1 MNKLSNAQFALLDAL
16 KRPWKHAAKKHP
28 YSIYHKKT
36 VDSLIKEGF
45 VERYSYELYEE
56 KGAIRLTEAGHEY
69 MMQHATLKTVTNKEV
84 LDTIEK
90 TFQTTN
96 TLSQEEMSQLL
107 SIAKRYQD
115 ALLGNYNIDTF
126 FLMGNGDERPY
137 NVEEAH
143 DAMIETSK
151 NAVYGEVV
159 DTDYHKKGIQP
170 F

>member
-1 MNKLSNAQFALLDAL
+1 MTNRDRL
-16 KRPWKHAAKKHP
+16 KQLEKQ
-28 YSIYHKKT
+28 IQ
-36 VDSLIKEGF
+36 EGK
-45 VERYSYELYEE
+45 S
-56 KGAIRLTEAGHEY
+56 
-69 MMQHATLKTVTNKEV
+69 
-84 LDTIEK
+84 
-90 TFQTTN
+90 
-96 TLSQEEMSQLL
+96 LSQEEMSQLL

-159 DTDYHKKGIQP
+159 DADYHKKGIQP